1 MGINQVDVT
10 ESSNVDV
17 STTEFEVF
25 NLVQNLPLVFAA
37 PDDDCCNF
45 INDANS
51 VQPGVSNSV
60 TFNSADIPDTS
71 FNAYASG
78 AQCTSLAS
86 SLIESNALT
95 LTRSNNGNGCERKAI
110 FLIGRAGQVEDNIS
124 GNGDCSTCT
133 SDRNVIADV
142 RQVGAVSSSSNV
154 QQVEFICRCATAT
167 TTTRLSTRASCAT
180 PTSLRRSTPRSTP
193 CAPVWLPRRATSS
206 RRSTTS
212 RTTSPRSTRTSTASR
227 RTPRTSRA
235 PSATSRTRS
244 TAPSM
249 TSRVCTRTSRTS
261 VRASKRF
268 VCEPNINGQTQTKTK
283 IKEIF
288 FPKI

>member
-51 VQPGVSNSV
+51 AQPGVSNSV

-154 QQVEFICRCATAT
+154 QQVEFIVPMCDCDDDDTFVDPCLACDADEFATLNAKIDDLEDDISKVDKNVDGLEKDAKDIESAVGDVEDQVDSAIDDISDVHKDVKDIRS
-167 TTTRLSTRASCAT
+167 RL
-180 PTSLRRSTPRSTP
+180 
-193 CAPVWLPRRATSS
+193 
-206 RRSTTS
+206 
-212 RTTSPRSTRTSTASR
+212 
-227 RTPRTSRA
+227 
-235 PSATSRTRS
+235 
-244 TAPSM
+244 
-249 TSRVCTRTSRTS
+249 
-261 VRASKRF
+261 
-268 VCEPNINGQTQTKTK
+268 
-283 IKEIF
+283 
-288 FPKI
+288 

>member
-1 MGINQVDVT
+1 MGVDVT
-10 ESSNVDV
+10 ESSNVDA

-154 QQVEFICRCATAT
+154 QQVEFIVPMCDCDDADEFATLNAKID
-167 TTTRLSTRASCAT
+167 A
-180 PTSLRRSTPRSTP
+180 
-193 CAPVWLPRRATSS
+193 
-206 RRSTTS
+206 
-212 RTTSPRSTRTSTASR
+212 
-227 RTPRTSRA
+227 
-235 PSATSRTRS
+235 
-244 TAPSM
+244 
-249 TSRVCTRTSRTS
+249 
-261 VRASKRF
+261 VRASVAAASSNQLSAIDDLENDISKVDKNVDGLEKDAKDIESAVDDVEDQVDSAIDDISDLHKDVKDIRSRL
-268 VCEPNINGQTQTKTK
+268 
-283 IKEIF
+283 
-288 FPKI
+288 

>member
-154 QQVEFICRCATAT
+154 QVEFIVPMCDCDDDDTFVDPCLVCDADEFATLNAKIDAVGDVEDQVDSAIDDISDVHKDVKDIRS
-167 TTTRLSTRASCAT
+167 RL
-180 PTSLRRSTPRSTP
+180 
-193 CAPVWLPRRATSS
+193 
-206 RRSTTS
+206 
-212 RTTSPRSTRTSTASR
+212 
-227 RTPRTSRA
+227 
-235 PSATSRTRS
+235 
-244 TAPSM
+244 
-249 TSRVCTRTSRTS
+249 
-261 VRASKRF
+261 
-268 VCEPNINGQTQTKTK
+268 
-283 IKEIF
+283 
-288 FPKI
+288 